1 MTIDTHTQTSTQAV
15 NGKRHRGGLVRCCG
29 KTVGIWPDTTPRRC
43 KRPAKNGYYTCER
56 HIQQDPLPFEPHRF
70 ISVSSSESAP
80 CSVSAYGAIK
90 VVHQHH
96 FKAKPHGVSPKKDEP
111 KHVSADEGKPVLGT
125 DFLAGVITALLSTAT
140 EGEVKNVVAGEAAKI
155 WSAWETPQERVAYCA
170 GYLVG
175 VKRHELADLAIK
187 MAKREG
193 VMEK

>member
-1 MTIDTHTQTSTQAV
+1 MTIDIPTEPPTHAV
-15 NGKRHRGGLVRCCG
+15 NGQRHRVGWARCCG
-29 KTVGIWPDTTPRRC
+29 KTVGLWPDTGPRRC

-70 ISVSSSESAP
+70 ISVSSTESAP
-80 CSVSAYGAIK
+80 CSGSVYGAIK
-90 VVHQHH
+90 VAHQHH
-96 FKAKPHGVSPKKDEP
+96 FKAKPYGSSQKKNEIKNASATKDEP
-111 KHVSADEGKPVLGT
+111 TLQS
-125 DFLAGVITALLSTAT
+125 DFFAGVMWALLRVAKN
-140 EGEVKNVVAGEAAKI
+140 GEVKDVIAGSAEKI

-175 VKRHELADLAIK
+175 LDRHDLAEFAIK